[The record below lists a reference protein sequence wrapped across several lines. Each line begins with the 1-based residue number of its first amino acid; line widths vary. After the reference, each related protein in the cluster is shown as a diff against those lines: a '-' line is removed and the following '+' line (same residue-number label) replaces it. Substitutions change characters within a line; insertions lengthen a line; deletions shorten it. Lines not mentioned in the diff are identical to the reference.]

1 MTARSGLEAVAYFG
15 DVPIEVEIEL
25 DRRMMRLREILDL
38 ASGSI
43 VAFSK
48 TAGDYLDIYVGGAP
62 VGRGEVVVLEKNV
75 GIRLTTFE
83 SRT

>member
-1 MTARSGLEAVAYFG
+1 MQHRADLACAAAFA

-38 ASGSI
+38 TSGSI
-43 VAFSK
+43 VAFTK